1 MSANLLVEL
10 FTEELPPKAL
20 STLGAS
26 FSSSLFEELAA
37 SGFVA
42 RTVVARSFATPRRLA
57 VLVPSVAT
65 ESPGRTET
73 KKLMPSK
80 VAFDATGQAT
90 AALKKRLEKEG
101 ASADQT
107 ERRME
112 GDAEYVYL
120 TQSIP
125 GVQLAQGL
133 QLALEKAL
141 ARLPIPKVMGYQL
154 KDGTTTVSFVRPA
167 HALVALHGSDI
178 VPVAVLGIDAGRVTH
193 GHRFQGVK
201 DIEVAAADA
210 WEEALRA
217 HGKVIASF
225 EERKAEIERQLGVK
239 AAESGASLGT
249 PESIAPLLDE
259 VTALVEFPT
268 VYVGQFEAEF
278 LAVPQEC
285 LILTMRA
292 NQKYFPL
299 FDGQGKLTNRFLIVS
314 NMELPDPRN
323 IVEGN
328 QRVVR
333 PRLSDARFF
342 FETDKKT
349 RLADRVPQLA
359 SIVFHN
365 KLGSQLDRVRR
376 LELVAEFIAA
386 RMGAS
391 VAHAREAAQLSKA
404 DLLSGMV
411 GEFPELQGLMGGY
424 YAEHEGRPN
433 AVVRA
438 LKDQYQLRAS
448 DLSDAGNL
456 VSACLYLADRT
467 ELLVGMFGIG
477 NVPTGEKDPF
487 GLRRAALGAISVF
500 ESLDLVAKSADA
512 PVLALSDL
520 LAFTRETFASGLI
533 AETTDAAVSTFIYER
548 YRNQLTVAHDR
559 AAVDAV
565 IALMPPLNEV
575 VARVKAVIEFQ
586 KLPEAEAL
594 AAANK
599 RIRNILKKADAV
611 PSAVSSGLL
620 VEAAEKTLHDVLQS
634 LQSAVDAEFGRRD
647 YSAALQTLAGARGA
661 VDTFFEQ
668 VMVNAED
675 AAVRANRLALLQQLD
690 RLMNRVADISR
701 LAA

>member
-26 FSSSLFEELAA
+26 FSGALFEELVAN
-37 SGFVA
+37 GFVA
-42 RTVVARSFATPRRLA
+42 KTVVARSFATPRRLA
-57 VLVPSVAT
+57 VLVPSV
-65 ESPGRTET
+65 ESASAARTET
-73 KKLMPSK
+73 RKLMPAK
-80 VAFDATGQAT
+80 VAFDAAGQPSP
-90 AALKKRLEKEG
+90 ALGKRLEKEG
-101 ASADQT
+101 ASADQI
-107 ERRME
+107 ERRTE
-112 GDAEYVYL
+112 GGAEYVYL

-133 QLALEKAL
+133 QQAIEKAL

-154 KDGTTTVSFVRPA
+154 DDGTTTVSFVRPA
-167 HALVALHGSDI
+167 HALVALHGPDV
-178 VPVAVLGIDAGRVTH
+178 VPVTVLGIAAGRTTH

-225 EERKAEIERQLGVK
+225 EERKSEIERQLELK
-239 AAESGASLGT
+239 ARECGASLGT
-249 PESIAPLLDE
+249 KESIAPLLDE

-268 VYVGQFEAEF
+268 VYVGEFEAEY
-278 LAVPQEC
+278 LSVPQEC

-299 FDGQGKLTNRFLIVS
+299 FDANGKLTNRFLIVS
-314 NMELPDPRN
+314 NMELREPRN

-333 PRLSDARFF
+333 PRLADARFF

-376 LELVAEFIAA
+376 LELIAEFIAA
-386 RMGAS
+386 RTGAS
-391 VAHAREAAQLSKA
+391 VAHAREAAQLAKA

-424 YAEHEGRPN
+424 YAEHEGRPA

-438 LKDQYQLRAS
+438 LKDQYQLRAGEVS
-448 DLSDAGNL
+448 DPDSL
-456 VSACLYLADRT
+456 VSASLYLADRM

-500 ESLDLVAKSADA
+500 EALGGTGNAAGTS
-512 PVLALSDL
+512 VLALTEL
-520 LAFTRETFASGLI
+520 LAFTRETFAAGLI
-533 AETTDAAVSTFIYER
+533 ADSTDAAVSAFIYER
-548 YRNQLTVAHDR
+548 YRNQLATLHDR

-565 IALMPPLNEV
+565 IALTPPLDEV
-575 VARVKAVIEFQ
+575 VARVKAVVEFQ
-586 KLPEAEAL
+586 RVPEADAL

-599 RIRNILKKADAV
+599 RIRNILRKADVV
-611 PSAVSSGLL
+611 PSAVQKELL
-620 VEAAEKTLHDVLQS
+620 VEAAEKSLHDVVQALQS
-634 LQSAVDAEFGRRD
+634 EVDAQFGRHE
-647 YSAALQTLAGARGA
+647 YTAALQTLSGARGA

-668 VMVNAED
+668 VMVNAD
-675 AAVRANRLALLQQLD
+675 DPGVRANRLALLQQLD

>member
-20 STLGAS
+20 SALGAS
-26 FSSSLFEELAA
+26 FSNSLFEELVAA
-37 SGFVA
+37 GFVA
-42 RTVVARSFATPRRLA
+42 GTVAPKSFATPRRLA
-57 VLVPSVAT
+57 VLVPSVAS

-73 KKLMPSK
+73 RKLMPSK
-80 VAFDATGQAT
+80 VAFDAAGQAT
-90 AALKKRLEKEG
+90 SALKKRIEKEG
-101 ASADQT
+101 ASVDQT

-133 QLALEKAL
+133 QLAIEKAL
-141 ARLPIPKVMGYQL
+141 AKLPIPKVMGYQL
-154 KDGTTTVSFVRPA
+154 KNGTTTVSFVRPA
-167 HALVALHGSDI
+167 HALVALHGSAI
-178 VPVAVLGIDAGRVTH
+178 VPVTVLGIEAGRVTH
-193 GHRFQGVK
+193 GHRFQGVR

-225 EERKAEIERQLGVK
+225 EERKAEIERQLGLK

-249 PESIAPLLDE
+249 RESIAPLLDE
-259 VTALVEFPT
+259 VTALVEYPT

-278 LAVPQEC
+278 LTVPQEC

-314 NMELPDPRN
+314 NMELSDPRN

-349 RLADRVPQLA
+349 RLADRVPLLA

-376 LELVAEFIAA
+376 LELIAEFIAA
-386 RMGAS
+386 RLGAS
-391 VAHAREAAQLSKA
+391 VAEAREAAQLSKA

-433 AVVRA
+433 TVVRA
-438 LKDQYQLRAS
+438 LKDQYLLRAN
-448 DLSDAGNL
+448 DLSDLGNH
-456 VSACLYLADRT
+456 VSACLYLADRA

-500 ESLDLVAKSADA
+500 ESMDLVARSAGTQA
-512 PVLALSDL
+512 LALSEL

-533 AETTDAAVSTFIYER
+533 ADTTDAAVSGFIYER
-548 YRNQLTVAHDR
+548 YRNQLAALHNR
-559 AAVDAV
+559 SAVDAV
-565 IALMPPLNEV
+565 IALTPPLNEV

-586 KLPEAEAL
+586 KLPESDAL

-599 RIRNILKKADAV
+599 RIRNILRKADAV
-611 PSAVSSGLL
+611 PSAVSSRLL
-620 VEAAEKTLHDVLQS
+620 VEAAEKSLYDVLQS
-634 LQSAVDAEFGRRD
+634 LQSDVDAQFGRRD
-647 YSAALQTLAGARGA
+647 YTAALQTLSGARGA